1 MRQKHGQKVFH
12 HGMRGMMKKSI
23 RSYYMAGGNGVV
35 MRIMPHVIKN
45 EEDIEYIMKQVLLNG
60 MYTHGHPRLLVG
72 AMLYAYSLAYI
83 FSLETTLE
91 YGELI
96 EELINKKEIWGS
108 LPKVNNIEAWKEE
121 AQRYL
126 SIEYDILWED
136 CVNETV
142 EYLKIAR
149 EGIVQGVLDIGNG
162 ILEKL
167 CCFDKR

>member
-1 MRQKHGQKVFH
+1 
-12 HGMRGMMKKSI
+12 
-23 RSYYMAGGNGVV
+23 
-35 MRIMPHVIKN
+35 
-45 EEDIEYIMKQVLLNG
+45 
-60 MYTHGHPRLLVG
+60 
-72 AMLYAYSLAYI
+72 MLYAYSLAYI